1 MTKKSRDHET
11 PTKKKYPSSRTMNLG
26 YLLKPSLVQNCIQ
39 ETYYSTDFYEQEFTS
54 SNSGC
59 QTRSPG
65 HVFSQV
71 DVKASQGPAKSS

>member
-11 PTKKKYPSSRTMNLG
+11 PTKKTHPSSRTMNLG

-39 ETYYSTDFYEQEFTS
+39 ETYSTDFYEQEFTS
-54 SNSGC
+54 SKSGC

-65 HVFSQV
+65 HLFSQV
-71 DVKASQGPAKSS
+71 DVEASQDPAKSS